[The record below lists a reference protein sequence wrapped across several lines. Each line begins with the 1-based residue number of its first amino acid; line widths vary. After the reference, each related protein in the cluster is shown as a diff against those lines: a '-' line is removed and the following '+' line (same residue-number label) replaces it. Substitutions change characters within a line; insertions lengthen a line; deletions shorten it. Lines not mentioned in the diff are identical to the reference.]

1 MTNNSFTGLLNEV
14 FTSKNKDNL
23 LESIIMQDNG
33 IDNSNAKNVVS
44 GLNENE
50 KFLLF
55 ENKFYNSALQSFIES
70 AYNTSMNT
78 VAPVMLYRINPC
90 SDLGIE
96 FLDGQHK
103 FPASNSYDMSM
114 VELIILSSIKGMPL
128 LLYGGT
134 GVGKSYTVDK
144 TLNSEFKNEF
154 YHLIRLSMN
163 NTNLIGDFVK
173 VESDAS
179 GNNKKFSP
187 NEKAEK
193 INALFVDEINRASS
207 QQVLPLIEGKLT
219 IAGVDYKIGIPAMKI
234 IYDPVT
240 KNVSLVK
247 KEKILA
253 PFFVSAMN
261 PPSTK
266 KAEYTETRDPDLA
279 IKNRCLRIDIPEMTS
294 NTNTAIWSVD
304 KNNGNYIHTIKEF
317 SNRLVKKL
325 GLKKSEKEMLE
336 LENKLKDEWS
346 DIYSYIRSK
355 DKTSNYYENAIEFMT
370 LSGFLMGGY
379 FNEKSIDANSAK
391 KSLFEKLFD
400 SEQAFLD
407 QTIAYLASK
416 NYNTSKLGKMVFQI
430 GALSDQEKVID
441 DFMEK
446 RLTHRDI
453 ARVDELSEL
462 LSFYQNVKM
471 TSMDESSDFATT
483 LSKKELISIKDVQS
497 ALTLI
502 CYSKSQKL
510 NPSGLLKHLYLSYSN
525 LYKYTKKSLGIT
537 DSNRLDL
544 MNPNEFDNINL
555 SIIYASLENAL
566 TKVKF
571 FNKSNNACDY
581 SDFSKNLVDEIIEK
595 SHPLIKVS
603 DPTEQLM
610 AVKSMG
616 NLLSL
621 ASTIDMYS
629 NKLNDEFKKYC
640 INNRDDVLANMSQ
653 NNVLQEVIIGGLN
666 KLKNELN
673 FPSQLTARINQVFP

>member
-1 MTNNSFTGLLNEV
+1 MKSDCFTGLIKEV
-14 FTSKNKDNL
+14 FNSKNKDSI
-23 LESIIMQDNG
+23 LESIIANENG
-33 IDNSNAKNVVS
+33 IDLASAKSV
-44 GLNENE
+44 GKLNDEE
-50 KFLLF
+50 KFSFF
-55 ENKFYNSALQSFIES
+55 EKKFYDSAVQSFIES

-78 VAPVMLYRINPC
+78 VAPVMLYRINPS
-90 SDLGIE
+90 SDLGVE

-103 FPASNSYDMSM
+103 FPSDKTYDMSM

-144 TLNSEFKNEF
+144 TLNSEFKSEF

-179 GNNKKFSP
+179 GNNKKFLP

-219 IAGVDYKIGIPAMKI
+219 IAGVDYKIGIPAVKLKYDSASNNI
-234 IYDPVT
+234 ILE
-240 KNVSLVK
+240 KS
-247 KEKILA
+247 EKILS

-304 KNNGNYIHTIKEF
+304 KSNGNYSHTIKEF
-317 SNRLVKKL
+317 ANRLVKRL
-325 GLKKSEKEMLE
+325 GLKKNEKEMQE
-336 LENKLKDEWS
+336 LENNLKSDWS
-346 DIYSYIRSK
+346 EVYSYLRSN
-355 DKTSNYYENAIEFMT
+355 DKKSNYYENAIEFMT
-370 LSGFLMGGY
+370 LSGFFMGGY
-379 FNEKSIDANSAK
+379 FNEKSIDSNATK
-391 KSLFEKLFD
+391 KSLFERLFD
-400 SEQAFLD
+400 SEQTFLD
-407 QTIAYLASK
+407 QAIEYLASK
-416 NYNTSKLGKMVFQI
+416 NYNTGRLGKMVFQI

-471 TSMDESSDFATT
+471 TSADENSDFVST
-483 LSKKELISIKDVQS
+483 LSKKELINIKDVQS

-537 DSNRLDL
+537 DLKRLDL

-555 SIIYASLENAL
+555 SIIYSSIENAL
-566 TKVKF
+566 SNVNF
-571 FNKSNNACDY
+571 FSKSSKNCNY
-581 SDFSKNLVDEIIEK
+581 SDFSKNLVNEIIEK
-595 SHPLIKVS
+595 SSPLLRAS

-621 ASTIDMYS
+621 ASVIDMYS
-629 NKLNDEFKKYC
+629 DK
-640 INNRDDVLANMSQ
+640 INNSFKEYCAKNRDNILANASQ
-653 NNVLQEVIIGGLN
+653 NNVLQEVIIEGLGN
-666 KLKNELN
+666 LKNELS
-673 FPSQLTARINQVFP
+673 FPSQLTARINQIFP